1 LFLLALTTFAYIS
14 QTSIGNPIGR
24 LFLTNAVSQDKP
36 SKQTNTVI
44 FDHVNVLSTETGHVR
59 KNVSVVIRDGRI
71 SQILSTAPHEAGAT
85 TIDGRGKFLMPGFA
99 DMHVHIFSKRE
110 LPMFLVNG
118 ITNVRNM
125 WGFPSHLEMRE
136 KVVAGEWAGPEIAT
150 TGPILDGDPPQLRG
164 SEIVRT
170 AEEANKI
177 VDKQA
182 REGYDYIKVYNR
194 LTLVAYRAI
203 LDAARTK
210 GIKVIGHIPAAV
222 SVEEALRDGQYSMEH
237 LWNFPR
243 SLAKGETSSA
253 NWESDLDSRKVEAI
267 AEQVAGAKTWITP
280 TILVMDFQYI
290 SPAEAKAVIE
300 SDAAAHVLPF
310 VRKMWPDLKD
320 VAEGDS
326 TKREL
331 ARANFRRMLM
341 RLRAHHAR
349 FLVGTDSGNP
359 FVMSG
364 YSYPDELERLV
375 AAGFSPLEVL
385 RAATVN
391 AALSLRRT
399 DLGEVSVGKTAD
411 LVLLGENPSKD
422 IRAIRKVVGVMVRG
436 KWLPIDDLKRS
447 LDATDGKQPK

>member
-1 LFLLALTTFAYIS
+1 MKALWLTVLLL
-14 QTSIGNPIGR
+14 
-24 LFLTNAVSQDKP
+24 LTNAVSQDKP

-44 FDHVNVLSTETGHVR
+44 FDHVNVLSTESGHVR
-59 KNVSVVIRDGRI
+59 KNVSVVIHDGRI
-71 SQILSTAPHEAGAT
+71 SQVLSKAPHEAGAT
-85 TIDGRGKFLMPGFA
+85 TIDGSGKFLMPGFA

-125 WGFPSHLEMRE
+125 WGFPSHLEMRG
-136 KVVAGEWAGPEIAT
+136 KVAAGEWVGPEIAT
-150 TGPILDGDPPQLRG
+150 AGPLLDGDPPQLRG

-170 AEEANKI
+170 AEEANRI
-177 VDKQA
+177 VDEQA

-222 SVEEALRDGQYSMEH
+222 SVEEALRDGQYSVEH
-237 LWNFPR
+237 LSNFPR
-243 SLAKGETSSA
+243 SIATGDASSA
-253 NWESDLDSRKVEAI
+253 NWGSDLDSRKVETI
-267 AEQVAGAKTWITP
+267 AKQVASAKTWITP

-290 SPAEAKAVIE
+290 SPTEAKAVIE
-300 SDAAAHVLPF
+300 SDGAAHVPPF

-326 TKREL
+326 TKRDRT
-331 ARANFRRMLM
+331 RANFRRMLM

-375 AAGFSPLEVL
+375 ASGFSPLEVL

-391 AALSLRRT
+391 AALSLGRT

-422 IRAIRKVVGVMVRG
+422 IRAIRKIEGVMVKGR
-436 KWLPIDDLKRS
+436 WLPIDDLKRS
-447 LDATDGKQPK
+447 LDVTNGTQPK